1 MDEILSPEQWSELTF
16 RLKKQYPELTD
27 ADMPYHESLEDD
39 LLEMVAYSLNETKKI
54 MMDII
59 ASHNDITPL
68 KNYWRLGRKRR
79 MKQIAD

>member
-1 MDEILSPEQWSELTF
+1 MDEILTPEQWSELTF

-27 ADMPYHESLEDD
+27 ADMPYCESVEQD

-59 ASHNDITPL
+59 ARHNNITPM
-68 KNYWRLGRKRR
+68 KSYWHFGRNRR
-79 MKQIAD
+79 TRQIA

>member
-16 RLKKQYPELTD
+16 RLKRQYPELTD
-27 ADMPYHESLEDD
+27 ADLPYCEALEED

-59 ASHNDITPL
+59 ARHNEIIPVQ
-68 KNYWRLGRKRR
+68 NFWHFGRNRR
-79 MKQIAD
+79 IRQMA